1 MSSRSKAKSSSTSSS
16 KKPKRKPA
24 NINQV
29 KARIRELA
37 KQGGYDELT
46 LLEFAEFVHGGK
58 FKPMEPSINELKEEI
73 FQAFDCKDL
82 KELRKNKA
90 FKLATAGRNLNF
102 SKKED
107 ILTLYREWVK
117 VPESERN
124 DIGST
129 SINGIDV
136 LKNFRPWHV
145 FQLDPKTA
153 TADDINAAFRELS
166 KKHHPDVG
174 GNREVF
180 EKLQKMRDSLL
191 MHR

>member
-1 MSSRSKAKSSSTSSS
+1 MAKS
-16 KKPKRKPA
+16 PRRKAA

-29 KARIRELA
+29 KAKIRELA
-37 KQGGYDELT
+37 KQHSYDELT

-58 FKPMEPSINELKEEI
+58 FKPMEPSIEELKEEI
-73 FQAFDCKDL
+73 FQAFDCKNS
-82 KELRKNKA
+82 KELRKNKS
-90 FKLATAGRNLNF
+90 FKLATAGRKVNL
-102 SKKED
+102 SRKD
-107 ILTLYREWVK
+107 DVLTLYREWVK
-117 VPESERN
+117 VPGSERN
-124 DIGST
+124 DIGET

-153 TADDINAAFRELS
+153 TADDINAVFRELA

-191 MHR
+191 FSRK

>member
-1 MSSRSKAKSSSTSSS
+1 MSSKLKAKGAKTSTKS
-16 KKPKRKPA
+16 PRRKPA

-37 KQGGYDELT
+37 KQNGYDELT

-58 FKPMEPSINELKEEI
+58 FKPMEPSLKELKEGI
-73 FQAFDCKDL
+73 FQAFDCKNL
-82 KELRKNKA
+82 KELRKNKS
-90 FKLATAGRNLNF
+90 FKLATAGRKLNF
-102 SKKED
+102 SRKKD
-107 ILTLYREWVK
+107 VLTLYREWVK

-124 DIGST
+124 EIGST

-145 FQLDPKTA
+145 FQLDPKNA
-153 TADDINAAFRELS
+153 TADDINTAFRKLA
-166 KKHHPDVG
+166 KKHHPDMG

-191 MHR
+191 LNRE

>member
-16 KKPKRKPA
+16 KKAKRKPA

-29 KARIRELA
+29 KARVRELA
-37 KQGGYDELT
+37 KQDGYDELI

-73 FQAFDCKDL
+73 FQAFGCKDL
-82 KELRKNKA
+82 KELRNNKT
-90 FKLATAGRNLNF
+90 FKLATAGRKLNF

-136 LKNFRPWHV
+136 LKNFRPWQV

-153 TADDINAAFRELS
+153 TTDDINAAFRELS